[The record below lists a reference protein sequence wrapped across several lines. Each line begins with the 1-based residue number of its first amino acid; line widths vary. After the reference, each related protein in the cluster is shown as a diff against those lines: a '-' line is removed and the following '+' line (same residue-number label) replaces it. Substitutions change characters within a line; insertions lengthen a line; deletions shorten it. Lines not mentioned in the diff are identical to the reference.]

1 MYTEAA
7 LGIDPYPRLA
17 ERAEYYREAE
27 RQHALAG
34 ADLDRAWDVLHH
46 GWVLEQLGRGA
57 QGIDRGRWALD
68 QFRVLGCAQGVGE
81 AQHGLAIWMFHAS
94 TDLGPVESAFLDA
107 AKARESIGELLLAA
121 QSWHNLGYTQ
131 LVSGRAESSW
141 ASYER
146 AAELLDRVRTGGDE
160 GQAQSALRQ
169 MGFILSHRSYWMAI
183 FRGPAE
189 AIEASAEYFQ
199 HEAETGR
206 PKEPALAHLAL
217 GLALRDGLPSGT
229 DLRTIP
235 KPELGADPW
244 AWIGRAVVLADP
256 AQGKAPGAR
265 KRPYL
270 GVYLRATSGLAALEA
285 AQGRPEQAESIL
297 WDGAG
302 RAWARGWPA
311 EVERLGAGPRSV
323 DTLNPALC

>member
-1 MYTEAA
+1 MHTEAS

-17 ERAEYYREAE
+17 ERAESYRDAE
-27 RQHALAG
+27 REHALAG
-34 ADLDRAWDVLHH
+34 ADLDRAWAVLNH

-57 QGIDRGRWALD
+57 QGIDRGRWALA
-68 QFRVLGCAQGVGE
+68 QFRMLGCAEGVGE

-94 TDLGPVESAFLDA
+94 TDLEPVESAFLDA
-107 AKARESIGELLLAA
+107 ARARESIGKLLLAA

-146 AAELLDRVRTGGDE
+146 AAELLGRVKAGSDD
-160 GQAQSALRQ
+160 GQAQSAIRQ
-169 MGFILSHRSYWMAI
+169 MGFILSHRSFWMAT
-183 FRGPAE
+183 FREPTE

-199 HEAETGR
+199 HEAATGR
-206 PKEPALAHLAL
+206 PKEPALAHLAM
-217 GLALRDGLPSGT
+217 GLALRHGLPPGT
-229 DLRTIP
+229 DLRSIP
-235 KPELGADPW
+235 KPELAGDPR
-244 AWIGRAVVLADP
+244 AWIGRAVEVADP
-256 AQGKAPGAR
+256 SQGKAPGAR

-285 AQGRPEQAESIL
+285 AQGRNEQAESIL
-297 WDGAG
+297 WDSMG

-311 EVERLGAGPRSV
+311 EVERLETDRGLWTR
-323 DTLNPALC
+323 